1 MVDTF
6 GRWTYIPNI
15 PEEKKCDMDIV
26 ADMITESG
34 YKPLTDLE
42 NLVVMVILHFE
53 SETEDSS
60 SEFFPTYD
68 FRNLRINADGL
79 KEFVKASGGW
89 KEFDYYA

>member
-1 MVDTF
+1 MVDTL
-6 GRWTYIPNI
+6 GRWTYTPNT
-15 PEEKKCDMDIV
+15 PKEKKCDMDIV
-26 ADMITESG
+26 ADMIMESG
-34 YKPLTDLE
+34 YKPLTTLE

-68 FRNLRINADGL
+68 FENLRINADGL

-89 KEFDYYA
+89 KEFDYYS

>member
-1 MVDTF
+1 MIDIF
-6 GRWTYIPNI
+6 GHWTYEPNT

-26 ADMITESG
+26 ADMITEDE
-34 YKPLTDLE
+34 YTPVTDLE
-42 NLVVMVILHFE
+42 NLVVVVILHFE

-60 SEFFPTYD
+60 SYFFPTYD
-68 FRNLRINADGL
+68 FETMRINAEGL

>member
-1 MVDTF
+1 MIDIF
-6 GRWTYIPNI
+6 GHWTYEPNT

-26 ADMITESG
+26 ADMITEDE
-34 YKPLTDLE
+34 YTPVTDLE
-42 NLVVMVILHFE
+42 NLVVVVILHFE

-60 SEFFPTYD
+60 SYFFPTYD
-68 FRNLRINADGL
+68 FETMRINTEGL